1 MRAPPLAEPRVR
13 ASLGGALRF
22 WGSDRLPFG
31 IGPVPPTRGFKPRA
45 LMLGY
50 SRFRRRPAL
59 AGPPSGR
66 SLGRSVTLPVRMRVA
81 SRREAFPNRSR
92 HAGHRSP
99 ASGCRTASP
108 DIRTAIAPDI
118 RQPVIRQTIG
128 LRTGKD
134 DAPCLRR
141 RHVFERSSLS
151 CQSAGTM
158 RRIWTANH
166 DPNIRFPI
174 GRLPVTTSPMGV
186 REATGI
192 PAMIGRWRRR
202 KTRAQPVKC
211 GT

>member
-50 SRFRRRPAL
+50 SRFRHRPAL
-59 AGPPSGR
+59 AGPPFGR
-66 SLGRSVTLPVRMRVA
+66 SLGWSVTLPIRMRVA

-92 HAGHRSP
+92 RAGHRSP
-99 ASGCRTASP
+99 ADVCRTASP
-108 DIRTAIAPDI
+108 DIRTAIA
-118 RQPVIRQTIG
+118 PVIRQTIG

-141 RHVFERSSLS
+141 RHVAERQSLS
-151 CQSAGTM
+151 GQSARTM

-166 DPNIRFPI
+166 DPTIRFPI
-174 GRLPVTTSPMGV
+174 GDFRSRLRRQACARQPTVSPYSSDDAG
-186 REATGI
+186 A
-192 PAMIGRWRRR
+192 
-202 KTRAQPVKC
+202 KRARNP
-211 GT
+211 